1 VGRRSDEGELTAWM
15 WKRIFRVACELLTQ
29 LRESSHVIRK
39 DMSWS
44 FARCLSN
51 ERIIGVW
58 KCFGTT
64 NRMVGPNISSA
75 HVQAV
80 KTSPAAAGNLWR

>member
-1 VGRRSDEGELTAWM
+1 
-15 WKRIFRVACELLTQ
+15 
-29 LRESSHVIRK
+29 
-39 DMSWS
+39 MSFAKMLWS

-58 KCFGTT
+58 KCFGTP
-64 NRMVGPNISSA
+64 NGMVGPRMVGPINISSA

-80 KTSPAAAGNLWR
+80 KTIAAAGNLCR